1 MSSVTVGFETDGG
14 DAVDGARTS
23 PLVFVPESL
32 LDVLGG
38 VAVERGLSVG
48 ELWGSL
54 CAFAAEGGGR
64 RIRLL
69 LLQADEDVEEHVFQV
84 PDRHDWVSVVGRSGF
99 IPLRRSEGKV
109 SMVAPEPRVSLAD
122 AVSVLTG
129 GYDGGD
135 P

>member
-23 PLVFVPESL
+23 PLVFVPESF

-38 VAVERGLSVG
+38 VAAERGLSVG

-64 RIRLL
+64 RVRLL
-69 LLQADEDVEEHVFQV
+69 LSQADEDVEEHVFQV
-84 PDRHDWVSVVGRSGF
+84 PDRHEWMSAVRRSGF
-99 IPLRRSEGKV
+99 IPLRRSGGKV
-109 SMVAPEPRVSLAD
+109 CMVAPEPRVPLAD
-122 AVSVLTG
+122 AVSALTG
-129 GYDGGD
+129 VHHGGN